1 MVAAAKLER
10 RLTGGSADALMIAV
24 AELTVAASTLM
35 KLMVTV
41 ALTLKAS
48 LKVAKPTLA
57 DVTVVVVVLTV
68 AALSDPP
75 TSPWF
80 SPRHCHA
87 CDPPGGYASLTRTS
101 ACSLPPAKSRA
112 SCKTGRAGPLMTPA
126 CGGGAD
132 SGGIKVDEADGD
144 GGAHVEGVAEGGK
157 ADAGRCDGGG
167 GGTDGGSAE

>member
-1 MVAAAKLER
+1 MAAAKLER

-57 DVTVVVVVLTV
+57 DVTVVVVLLTV

-112 SCKTGRAGPLMTPA
+112 SCKTGRAGPLMTSA
-126 CGGGAD
+126 VAGVEIAVGSGAGCGGAEGATEAASLTLAALRVELVVAAD
-132 SGGIKVDEADGD
+132 SGAGGD
-144 GGAHVEGVAEGGK
+144 GTE
-157 ADAGRCDGGG
+157 
-167 GGTDGGSAE
+167 